1 MPELLQLQQVSGG
14 YHGRMVVHEVSLSV
28 AEGEAVAAV
37 GANGAGK
44 TTLLRLIMG
53 QLPLS
58 GGRVLFEGRDL
69 GRLPT
74 FERVRLGIGYVPE
87 GRALFPEMSVEEN
100 LEIGAYRASKAELR
114 QRLDYIYQVFPK
126 LQRLRQTR
134 CRLLSGG
141 EQQMVTVG
149 RALMTRPRLLILDEP
164 STGLAPRVVGELYQA
179 LRVLHSGGLTVFVV
193 EQNAY
198 AALRFAQRGY
208 VFEDGHIT
216 RVAPAAEL
224 LHDPHLVE
232 SYVGRASPMASGQGP
247 T

>member
-1 MPELLQLQQVSGG
+1 MPELLQLQQISGG
-14 YHGRMVVHEVSLSV
+14 YHGRTVVHEVSLSI

-53 QLPLS
+53 QLPPS
-58 GGRVLFEGRDL
+58 GGQVFLAGRDL

-87 GRALFPEMSVEEN
+87 GRALFPEMTVEEN
-100 LEIGAYRASKAELR
+100 LEIGAYRASRNELR
-114 QRLDYIYQVFPK
+114 QRLAYIYQIFPR

-149 RALMTRPRLLILDEP
+149 RALMTQPRLLILDEP

-179 LRVLHSGGLTVFVV
+179 LRALHAGGLTVFVV

-216 RVAPAAEL
+216 RVAPASEL
-224 LHDPHLVE
+224 LHDPRLVE
-232 SYVGRASPMASGQGP
+232 SYVGRASPMASS
-247 T
+247 